1 MNPNDVRIAKLGWE
15 HKEEKNFLE
24 RANYVCER
32 ICCVGALNE
41 KMLLC
46 DKTVLSVVVV
56 VVVLPNCCLGYH
68 TSEPYAVS
76 RIIFEQSYDFLTRD
90 LLGNKSSWRW
100 NRCGWEEDDSASTD
114 NYIIHLLLR
123 FLRLKHIE
131 EEEEDEEE
139 EEKEF

>member
-1 MNPNDVRIAKLGWE
+1 MNENCEIALNANAKRTPSGWNCILKGKVWIRNDARIAKLGWE

-90 LLGNKSSWRW
+90 LLRQQIVMKVKSVWMR
-100 NRCGWEEDDSASTD
+100 RGW
-114 NYIIHLLLR
+114 
-123 FLRLKHIE
+123 FC
-131 EEEEDEEE
+131 
-139 EEKEF
+139 

>member
-1 MNPNDVRIAKLGWE
+1 M
-15 HKEEKNFLE
+15 
-24 RANYVCER
+24 
-32 ICCVGALNE
+32 GALNE

-90 LLGNKSSWRW
+90 LLRQQIVMKVKSVWMR
-100 NRCGWEEDDSASTD
+100 RG
-114 NYIIHLLLR
+114 
-123 FLRLKHIE
+123 
-131 EEEEDEEE
+131 
-139 EEKEF
+139 